1 MIMTRIRQHSDLIGP
16 IAILSLAYFITAKLG
31 LAFAAVHPSVTT
43 AWMPSGIA
51 LAFLLLH
58 GVKIWP
64 GVLIG
69 AFAINAS
76 TPVGWEATILISF
89 GNTLEAVAGALFM
102 RRFAGEHVNLN
113 QVRDSLLLLLP
124 VALGATAIAATT
136 GIFALLLSGSL
147 AAGSAPTAW
156 LAWWLGDAIGIVII
170 TPLIICWRR
179 PSPIH
184 ARDIRVILLML
195 TPVAVALATFTARPA
210 PYWIENLLVLLLFPT
225 AVWAALGTGMRA
237 VTVANFLVATIV
249 IVASLLGRGPF
260 AGLPDV
266 EAILLQQSYIYTLAL
281 ATLLLAAGHAER
293 KSAEQ
298 NLRESEERFRSIW
311 ETTNDGALIVDEGH
325 VIRFANPAACE
336 MFGYA
341 RVELVG
347 QPLARIQPQ
356 RFQAAHQAGVA
367 RFLAT
372 GARAR
377 DWKGV
382 EVMALHR
389 SGREMPVEIVFSEMR
404 LQGSHRFVG
413 FIRDITRRKEADKE
427 LRSSQALF
435 SRVFEAS
442 PVAIVISRISD
453 GHFFEAN
460 RAVLDLFGYRR
471 EEVLG
476 RNNDDL
482 NVWQDPTQRS
492 FMVERLRES
501 GRVEGIELKLRHRNG
516 VLLDVIYSAQIMEF
530 AGEPCIISTII
541 DTTARKQIES
551 QRRMLEE
558 RFTKIFHSSP
568 NPANVTRLE
577 DGMYLEVNDA
587 WTRVFGWTR
596 EEAIGRTSLELGI
609 WVNHSDQ
616 QAMVQV
622 LERGEKMYNVETYM
636 RRKGGDEL
644 TVLLSVDL
652 SEFDGHRSL
661 LALYTDITERK
672 TAERRI
678 EELATRDSLTGLPNR
693 ALLIDRLSQGILGSQ
708 RNRELLGLLFIDL
721 DRFKTIND
729 SLGHAAGDEVLKQV
743 AQRLGRLMRKGD
755 TLARIGGD
763 EFVIVLDALRVAED
777 IGAVAQKIIQ
787 TLSDPFMIEGH
798 LHHGSASIGIS
809 VFPDDA
815 LDGET
820 LMRNADMA
828 MYFAKEH
835 GRNNYQFFSKE
846 MNVRAVE
853 RLRMESTLWQAIQ
866 LGQFELYYHPK
877 FSLKDNRLTGVEAL
891 LRWHHPQL
899 GTILP
904 ARFIPIA
911 EETGLIVALGDW
923 VLARACVQSVEWTQ
937 RHGAVVPVAVNLS
950 VGQINKWLTRSV
962 HDALAQSGLEA
973 RHLELELTE
982 SMLMKNVE
990 DNADILRQLS
1000 DLGVNIAIDDFG
1012 TGYSSLAYLRRFRID
1027 AVKIDQSFVRNVDT
1041 NLDDA
1046 AIIEAIVALS
1056 HSLKLTVVAEGIE
1069 TEAQKR
1075 ILFELNCDQCQGYLF
1090 CEPLPAAQFEA
1101 RYLA

>member
-1 MIMTRIRQHSDLIGP
+1 MTKISTRFPGESIGLI
-16 IAILSLAYFITAKLG
+16 AALALSYFLAAKLG

-51 LAFLLLH
+51 LAFLLLC
-58 GVKIWP
+58 GARIWP

-76 TPVGWEATILISF
+76 TAAGWEATVMIAF
-89 GNTLEAVAGALFM
+89 GNTLEAVAGTLFM
-102 RRFAGEHVNLN
+102 RRFAGIRVNFN
-113 QVRDSLLLLLP
+113 QMRDVLLLLLP

-136 GIFALLLSGSL
+136 GVFALLLSGTL
-147 AAGSAPTAW
+147 GADAAPTAW

-170 TPLIICWRR
+170 TPLIVCWCR
-179 PSPIH
+179 PSRIL
-184 ARDIRVILLML
+184 ARDAGYALLML
-195 TPVAVALATFTARPA
+195 IPVAVALVTFAAWPE
-210 PYWIENLLVLLLFPT
+210 PHWIENVLVLMLFPT

-237 VTVANFLVATIV
+237 LTVSNFLVATIV
-249 IVASLLGRGPF
+249 IVASLLERGPF

-281 ATLLLAAGHAER
+281 ATLLLAAGRAER
-293 KSAEQ
+293 NSAEQ
-298 NLRESEERFRSIW
+298 NLRESEGRFRSVW
-311 ETTNDGALIVDEGH
+311 ETTNDGALIVDEVH
-325 VIRFANPAACE
+325 VIRFANPAACA

-341 RVELVG
+341 REELVG
-347 QPLARIQPQ
+347 QPLSQIQPQ
-356 RFQAAHQAGVA
+356 AMQAAHQSAVA
-367 RFLAT
+367 RYLTT
-372 GARAR
+372 GVRGI

-382 EVMALHR
+382 EVTALHR
-389 SGREMPVEIVFSEMR
+389 SGREIPVEIVFSEMH
-404 LQGSHRFVG
+404 LEGSRCFVG
-413 FIRDITRRKEADKE
+413 FIRDISKRKEADKE

-442 PVAIVISRISD
+442 PVPIVISRISD

-460 RAVLDLFGYRR
+460 LAGLNLFGYRR
-471 EEVLG
+471 EEVIG
-476 RNNDDL
+476 KSNDDL
-482 NVWQDPTQRS
+482 HVWPDALQRS
-492 FMVERLRES
+492 VTVERLLES
-501 GRVEGIELKLRHRNG
+501 GRVEGVELKLRHRG
-516 VLLDVIYSAQIMEF
+516 GMLLDIIYNAQIMEF
-530 AGEPCIISTII
+530 GGEPCIISTLI
-541 DTTARKQIES
+541 DVTARKQIES

-568 NPANVTRLE
+568 NPANVTRLD
-577 DGMYLEVNDA
+577 DGMFLEVNDA
-587 WTRVFGWTR
+587 WTRVFGWAR
-596 EEAIGRTSLELGI
+596 EEAIGHTSIDLGI
-609 WVNHSDQ
+609 WADQ
-616 QAMVQV
+616 RDRHAMVIV
-622 LERGEKMYNVETYM
+622 LERGEKMHNAETHM
-636 RRKGGDEL
+636 RRKDGGQL
-644 TVLLSVDL
+644 TMLLSVEL
-652 SEFDGHRSL
+652 SEFDGQRCI
-661 LALYTDITERK
+661 LAQYADITERK
-672 TAERRI
+672 ISEQRI

-708 RNRELLGLLFIDL
+708 RNHELLGLLFLDL

-743 AQRLGRLMRKGD
+743 AQRLGGLMRKGD

-763 EFVIVLDALRVAED
+763 EFVIVLDALRAAED

-787 TLSDPFMIEGH
+787 TLTDPFLTEGNA
-798 LHHGSASIGIS
+798 LIVSASIGIS
-809 VFPDDA
+809 VYPDDA
-815 LDGET
+815 MDGET

-835 GRNNYQFFSKE
+835 GRNNYQFYSKE

-853 RLRMESTLWQAIQ
+853 RLRLESTLSQAIQ
-866 LGQFELYYHPK
+866 RGQFELYYHPK
-877 FSLKDNRLTGVEAL
+877 FSLKDDALTGVEAL
-891 LRWHHPQL
+891 LRWCHPEL

-904 ARFIPIA
+904 AQFIPIA

-923 VLARACVQSVEWTQ
+923 VLARACNQSVEWTQ
-937 RHGAVVPVAVNLS
+937 RHGKVVPVAVNLS
-950 VGQINKWLTRSV
+950 VGQINKRLTRSV
-962 HDALAQSGLEA
+962 HDALTQSGLEA

-990 DNADILRQLS
+990 ENAGILHQLS
-1000 DLGVNIAIDDFG
+1000 DLGVSIAIDDFG
-1012 TGYSSLAYLRRFRID
+1012 TGYSSLAYLRRFRIH
-1027 AVKIDQSFVRNVDT
+1027 AVKIDQSFVRDADT

-1046 AIIEAIVALS
+1046 AIIQAIVALS
-1056 HSLKLTVVAEGIE
+1056 HSLKLTVVAEGVE

-1101 RYLA
+1101 RYLV